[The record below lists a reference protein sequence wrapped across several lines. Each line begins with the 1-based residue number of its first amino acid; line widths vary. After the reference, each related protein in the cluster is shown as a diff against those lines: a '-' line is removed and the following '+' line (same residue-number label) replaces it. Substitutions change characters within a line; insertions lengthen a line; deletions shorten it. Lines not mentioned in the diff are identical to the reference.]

1 MADEKKTLTPE
12 DEQKLKEYVDDQASK
27 IGEIYSQCWESDEFK
42 QAFIENPKAI
52 FKEYGVNYEDSLE
65 YKIIDTPDKTMIH
78 VLPYKNTKGGVAAF
92 CDKLMKQVED
102 LSDEDEK
109 QLLLEGWCYQIYQN
123 TEDTVYL
130 PIPISPENLSPEEL
144 QMVNGGCLILAVVVL
159 IAVSV
164 EAGVTVST
172 TFVAAEF
179 VVLGVV
185 ALLGAVAE
193 VAAAITTVVLNYEIA
208 FTTVATTG
216 AIGISN
222 DITWDPFSSDKNK

>member
-1 MADEKKTLTPE
+1 MADEKNTMTPE
-12 DEQKLKEYVDDQASK
+12 DQQKLKEYVEDQAAK

-65 YKIIDTPDKTMIH
+65 YKIIDTPDKTMVH
-78 VLPYKNTKGGVAAF
+78 VLPYKNTKAGVATF
-92 CDKLMKQVED
+92 CEKLMKQVED
-102 LSDEDEK
+102 LGDNDEK
-109 QLLLEGWCYQIYQN
+109 QLLLEGWSYQIYQN
-123 TEDTVYL
+123 TADTVYL
-130 PIPISPENLSPEEL
+130 PIPISPENLTPEEL

-193 VAAAITTVVLNYEIA
+193 VAAAVTTVVLNYEVA
-208 FTTVATTG
+208 FTLVATTG
-216 AIGISN
+216 AIGVSEKY
-222 DITWDPFSSDKNK
+222 TWDPFSSDKNK

>member
-1 MADEKKTLTPE
+1 MADEKNTLTPE
-12 DEQKLKEYVDDQASK
+12 DQQKIKEYVDDQAAK

-102 LSDEDEK
+102 LSDDDEK
-109 QLLLEGWCYQIYQN
+109 QLLLEGWSYQIYQN
-123 TEDTVYL
+123 TADTVYL

-159 IAVSV
+159 IAVTV
-164 EAGVTVST
+164 EAGVTVT
-172 TFVAAEF
+172 TAYVAAEF
-179 VVLGVV
+179 VVLGVAV
-185 ALLGAVAE
+185 LLGAVAE

-216 AIGISN
+216 AIGVSEKY
-222 DITWDPFSSDKNK
+222 TWDPFSSDKNK